1 MTGGRWTLPLL
12 LVLASACSTA
22 RPSPV
27 PSPSPWPSSSPWI
40 VAPHERGGSA
50 AAAGLIAQADDL
62 VERGQA
68 QAACGVYERVL
79 REHPQDPAGATA
91 LYGLGRLQADP
102 GSRVRNY
109 RAAHAAFSRLLAE
122 HPHSRWETEA
132 RAWRAVL
139 RDLLAREEESARLKS
154 QIERLRQTDLDL
166 ERRR

>member
-1 MTGGRWTLPLL
+1 LTGGRWALPLL
-12 LVLASACSTA
+12 LLLASACSTA
-22 RPSPV
+22 RPSPR
-27 PSPSPWPSSSPWI
+27 PSPWI
-40 VAPHERGGSA
+40 VEPQERGGSA
-50 AAAGLIAQADDL
+50 VAARLIAQADDL

-68 QAACGVYERVL
+68 QGAHAIYERVL
-79 REHPQDPAGATA
+79 REHPEDPAGATA

-102 GSRVRNY
+102 GSRLRNY
-109 RAAHAAFSRLLAE
+109 RTAHAAFSRLLSAY
-122 HPHSRWETEA
+122 PHSRWEAEA

>member
-1 MTGGRWTLPLL
+1 MTGRRWVLPLL
-12 LVLASACSTA
+12 LALAPACSTA

-27 PSPSPWPSSSPWI
+27 SSPVPSPWI
-40 VAPHERGGSA
+40 VEPHERRGA
-50 AAAGLIAQADDL
+50 AAAAQLIAQADDL
-62 VERGQA
+62 VERGQVQSA
-68 QAACGVYERVL
+68 YGIYERVL
-79 REHPQDPAGATA
+79 REHPEDPASATA

-102 GSRVRNY
+102 GGRLRNY
-109 RAAHAAFSRLLAE
+109 RGAHAAFSRLLAE
-122 HPHSRWETEA
+122 YPHSRWEAEA

>member
-1 MTGGRWTLPLL
+1 MTGRRWALPLL

-22 RPSPV
+22 KPSPV
-27 PSPSPWPSSSPWI
+27 PSPRPSPWI
-40 VAPHERGGSA
+40 VEPRERGGSA
-50 AAAGLIAQADDL
+50 AAARLIAQADDL

-79 REHPQDPAGATA
+79 REHPEDPAGATA

-102 GSRVRNY
+102 ASRVRNY
-109 RAAHAAFSRLLAE
+109 RAAHAVFARLLAE
-122 HPHSRWETEA
+122 YPHSRWEAEA

-139 RDLLAREEESARLKS
+139 RVLLAREEESARLKS

>member
-1 MTGGRWTLPLL
+1 MSGPRWVLPLL

-22 RPSPV
+22 RPAPA
-27 PSPSPWPSSSPWI
+27 PSPSPWI
-40 VAPHERGGSA
+40 VEPRDRGGA
-50 AAAGLIAQADDL
+50 ATAARLVAQADEL
-62 VERGQA
+62 VDQGQGQA
-68 QAACGVYERVL
+68 AYSLYERVL
-79 REHPQDPAGATA
+79 REHPNDPAAATA

-102 GSRVRNY
+102 ASRLRNY

-122 HPHSRWETEA
+122 HPQSRWEAEA

-139 RDLLAREEESARLKS
+139 RELLGREDESARLKA

>member
-1 MTGGRWTLPLL
+1 MTGGRWALPLL
-12 LVLASACSTA
+12 LVLASACTTA
-22 RPSPV
+22 RPSPR
-27 PSPSPWPSSSPWI
+27 PSPWT
-40 VAPHERGGSA
+40 VEPHERGRSSA
-50 AAAGLIAQADDL
+50 AARLIAQADDL

-79 REHPQDPAGATA
+79 REHPEDPAGATA

-102 GSRVRNY
+102 ASRLRNY
-109 RAAHAAFSRLLAE
+109 RAAHAAFSRLLVE
-122 HPHSRWETEA
+122 YPHSRWDAEA

-139 RDLLAREEESARLKS
+139 RDLLAREEESARFKS